1 MTREEYTFAA
11 ERSLPVVVEDGRR
24 YLRICEIKKC
34 FPDTDAR
41 RRGQHPYVKLVL
53 LDQNQNSVTDVSPE
67 MVSPAEPEKFH
78 ESLEAFRRNFPSMGA
93 EEKTKK

>member
-53 LDQNQNSVTDVSPE
+53 LDQNQNSVTDISPE
-67 MVSPAEPEKFH
+67 LVSPAEPDRFY
-78 ESLEAFRRNFPSMGA
+78 ESLEADKRKFPGKY
-93 EEKTKK
+93 EETKK

>member
-34 FPDTDAR
+34 FPDADAR

-53 LDQNQNSVTDVSPE
+53 LDPNQNSVTDVSPE
-67 MVSPAEPEKFH
+67 MVSPAAPEKFH
-78 ESLEAFRRNFPSMGA
+78 ESLEADRRNFPGKYT
-93 EEKTKK
+93 ETKK